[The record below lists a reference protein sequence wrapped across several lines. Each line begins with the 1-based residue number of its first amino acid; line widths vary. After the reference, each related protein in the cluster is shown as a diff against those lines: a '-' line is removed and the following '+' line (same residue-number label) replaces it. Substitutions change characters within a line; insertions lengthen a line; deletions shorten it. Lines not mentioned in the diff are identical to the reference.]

1 MVLKK
6 KAISPVVA
14 TALLLVVAVV
24 AVVGFQSW
32 FQTYNSGLT
41 ADVEQRSA
49 NTEGI
54 GVEMV
59 EYLNASDNVSV
70 YLKNAG
76 TSDILNVNVKVGSCS
91 KVFNITQ
98 GVVAYSI
105 DNGTNCGIADGET
118 QEVTA
123 IADGGVY
130 REKEIVR

>member
-1 MVLKK
+1 MVFNK

-59 EYLNASDNVSV
+59 EYGTAADNVSV

-76 TSDILNVNVKVGSCS
+76 TTTYENVEVKVGTCS
-91 KVFNITQ
+91 DIVNVTV
-98 GVVAYSI
+98 GTGTYSI
-105 DNGTNCGIADGET
+105 DNTSNCGIADGET
-118 QEVTA
+118 QEVTV
-123 IADGGVY
+123 ITSNGVY